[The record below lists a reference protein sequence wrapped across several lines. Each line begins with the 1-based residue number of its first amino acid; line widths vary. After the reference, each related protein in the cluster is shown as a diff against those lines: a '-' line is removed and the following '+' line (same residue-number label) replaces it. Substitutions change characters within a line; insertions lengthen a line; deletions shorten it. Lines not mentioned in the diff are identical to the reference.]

1 MLKTLEITNFKCFL
15 SYDLEL
21 EALTLLT
28 GFNGAGKSSSLQ
40 PLLLMAQALREAPRA
55 SILSLNGALTHLG
68 SAGDVVAEN
77 VSGEMVLGFSDE
89 GTGKAGWS
97 FIHDRSLERGELR
110 LVSSRFSFGEEGMGL
125 WAPEGEPH
133 NLLRAIR
140 NVIFIGATRGAHG
153 EAQPVPDSASTA
165 PGDVGAEG
173 QWAGYWYALMADDPV
188 SANRRHPT
196 ESRETVRGQIDAWM
210 SELFPKARVNAERL
224 GGLMLTKTGFA
235 LDGGNEL
242 RRPANVGYG
251 LSYAFPII
259 VALVC
264 AEPGQILI
272 IDSPEAHLH
281 PRAQSAMGGVLAHFA
296 ARGVQIIVESH
307 SDHLVNG
314 IRLAVRQNVLAAKHV
329 AIHFF
334 GGEENDQ
341 GRRSTKIEVR
351 PDGTL
356 DEWPGG
362 FFDQAMTDL
371 LRLS

>member
-1 MLKTLEITNFKCFL
+1 MLKTLAIRNFKCFL
-15 SYDLEL
+15 NYDLEL
-21 EALTLLT
+21 KDLTLLT

-40 PLLLMAQALREAPRA
+40 PLLLMAQALREAPRT

-68 SAGDVVAEN
+68 SAGDVVAEK
-77 VSGEMVLGFSDE
+77 VSGEMGLGFADD
-89 GTGKAGWS
+89 GDGKASWS
-97 FIHDRSLERGELR
+97 FAHDRTLERGELR
-110 LVSSRFSFGEEGMGL
+110 LTSSRFSFGESSKAI
-125 WAPEGEPH
+125 WVPEGEPH
-133 NLLRAIR
+133 SLLRAIR
-140 NVIFIGATRGAHG
+140 NVIFLGATRGAHG
-153 EAQPVPDSASTA
+153 EAQPLPDSASIA

-173 QWAGYWYALMADDPV
+173 QWAGYWYAKLADEPV
-188 SANRRHPT
+188 SKERRHPT

-210 SELFPKARVNAERL
+210 SELFPEARVNAERL
-224 GGLMLTKTGFA
+224 TGLMLTKTSFA

-264 AEPGQILI
+264 AERGQIVI

-314 IRLAVRQNVLAAKHV
+314 VRLAVREETIPAAGV
-329 AIHFF
+329 ATV
-334 GGEENDQ
+334 GG
-341 GRRSTKIEVR
+341 
-351 PDGTL
+351 
-356 DEWPGG
+356 
-362 FFDQAMTDL
+362 
-371 LRLS
+371 

>member
-1 MLKTLEITNFKCFL
+1 MLKTIHIRNFKCFL
-15 SYDLEL
+15 DFDLTL
-21 EALTLLT
+21 ESLTLLT

-40 PLLLMAQALREAPRA
+40 PLLLMTQALREAPRT
-55 SILSLNGALTHLG
+55 SILSLNGPLTHLG

-77 VSGEMVLGFSDE
+77 VSGEMVLSFADE
-89 GTGKAGWS
+89 ENGKAAWG
-97 FIHDRSLERGELR
+97 FAHDRALERGELR
-110 LVSSRFSFGEEGMGL
+110 LTSSRFSFGEPSQVI
-125 WAPEGEPH
+125 WAPEGKPH
-133 NLLRAIR
+133 SLLHTIG
-140 NVIFIGATRGAHG
+140 NVIFVGATRGAHG
-153 EAQPVPDSASTA
+153 EAQPLPDSASVA
-165 PGDVGAEG
+165 SGDVGAEG
-173 QWAGYWYALMADDPV
+173 QWAGYWYARLADDPV
-188 SANRRHPT
+188 DKNRRHPT
-196 ESRETVRGQIDAWM
+196 ESRETVRGQVDAWM

-224 GGLMLTKTGFA
+224 TGLMLTKTSFA

-264 AEPGQILI
+264 AEPGQVII

-314 IRLAVRQNVLAAKHV
+314 VRLAVREKTVTAERV

-334 GGEENDQ
+334 GGERDDR
-341 GRRSTKIEVR
+341 GRRSKKIDVR

-356 DEWPGG
+356 EDWPGG

>member
-1 MLKTLEITNFKCFL
+1 MLKILEIRNFKCFL
-15 SYDLEL
+15 HYDLEL
-21 EALTLLT
+21 ESLTLLT

-40 PLLLMAQALREAPRA
+40 PLLLMAQALREAPRTT
-55 SILSLNGALTHLG
+55 ILSLNGDLTHLG
-68 SAGDVVAEN
+68 SAGDVVAEDA
-77 VSGEMVLGFSDE
+77 SDEMVLGFADDGYE
-89 GTGKAGWS
+89 KAAWN
-97 FIHDRSLERGELR
+97 FAHDRTLERGELR
-110 LVSSRFSFGEEGMGL
+110 LISSRFSFGESSKAI
-125 WAPEGEPH
+125 WAPEGEAH
-133 NLLRAIR
+133 SLLRAIR
-140 NVIFIGATRGAHG
+140 NVIFVGATRGAHG
-153 EAQPVPDSASTA
+153 EAQPLPDSASIA

-173 QWAGYWYALMADDPV
+173 QWAGYWYARLADDPV
-188 SANRRHPT
+188 PKERRHPT
-196 ESRETVRGQIDAWM
+196 ESRETVRGQVDAWM
-210 SELFPKARVNAERL
+210 SELFPNARVNAERL
-224 GGLMLTKTGFA
+224 TGLMLTKTSFA

-264 AEPGQILI
+264 CEPGQIII

-314 IRLAVRQNVLAAKHV
+314 VRLAVREKTVAAEGV

-334 GGEENDQ
+334 GGERGDK
-341 GRRSTKIEVR
+341 GRRSKKIDVR

-356 DEWPGG
+356 EDWPGG